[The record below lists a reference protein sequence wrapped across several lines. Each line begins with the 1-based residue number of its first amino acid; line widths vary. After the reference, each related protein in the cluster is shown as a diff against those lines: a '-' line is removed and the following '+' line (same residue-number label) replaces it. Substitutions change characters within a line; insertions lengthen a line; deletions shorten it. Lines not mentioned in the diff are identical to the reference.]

1 MYRVE
6 ETFQLE
12 LEVKGGTHQWAER
25 KTGLLRRQKNVPSPD
40 TQVLILRTERHAAF
54 LGKENWQVDKEH
66 RP

>member
-12 LEVKGGTHQWAER
+12 LEVKGGTHQWAEEDR
-25 KTGLLRRQKNVPSPD
+25 TAEKAENVPSPD

-54 LGKENWQVDKEH
+54 LWKRELAS
-66 RP
+66 